1 MYVDLYQKY
10 KQKNE
15 NEKESIKDD
24 VVFEME
30 LVKQVEVN
38 IDYIWMLVE
47 KYHKSHCQDEE
58 ILESIDKAIK
68 SSLILRSKK
77 ELIEEFISKIN
88 SDSDVMEE

>member
-38 IDYIWMLVE
+38 IDYI
-47 KYHKSHCQDEE
+47 
-58 ILESIDKAIK
+58 
-68 SSLILRSKK
+68 
-77 ELIEEFISKIN
+77 
-88 SDSDVMEE
+88 